1 MSSQEASADAAMS
14 DSQETKALLDV
25 LSNPR
30 RRHLIHV
37 LSEQP
42 GPVTVETL
50 AEEVYRREADT
61 GETTHP
67 EQIAISLHH
76 LHLPKLDSRDF
87 LDYEPARK
95 EVVPS
100 HKTDDASYALVS
112 AGFHD

>member
-1 MSSQEASADAAMS
+1 MSSQEVSADTVTS
-14 DSQETKALLDV
+14 DSQETRALLDA

-30 RRHLIHV
+30 RRHLIHA

-42 GPVTVETL
+42 GPVTVDTL
-50 AEEVYRREADT
+50 AEAVHRREADA

-76 LHLPKLDSRDF
+76 LHLPKLDSREF
-87 LDYEPARK
+87 LDYHPARK
-95 EVVPS
+95 EVVPT
-100 HKTDDASYALVS
+100 HETDDASYALVS